1 MAQFPLAG
9 LLRLR
14 GIELDTAQGRLAGA
28 NRRALENRDR
38 RARSVS
44 SLGAGE
50 EHPANGAALLA
61 IAAARSAARSELAVL
76 DALIAA
82 GDAEQEAA
90 REQYRE
96 AKMRTV
102 PLEKMAA
109 RHRLEQAALELKAEQ
124 SALDESATRRAV
136 AR

>member
-14 GIELDTAQGRLAGA
+14 GIELDAASGRLAGA
-28 NRRALENRDR
+28 NRRVQESRER

-44 SLGAGE
+44 SLSACDA
-50 EHPANGAALLA
+50 HPADGAALLA
-61 IAAARSAARSELAVL
+61 IAAARSAARSQLAAL
-76 DALIAA
+76 DALITTA
-82 GDAEQEAA
+82 DAEQQAA
-90 REQYRE
+90 QAQYRA

-109 RHRLEQAALELKAEQ
+109 RHQVEQTAAELKAEQ
-124 SALDESATRRAV
+124 SALDESAIRRASSL
-136 AR
+136 

>member
-14 GIELDTAQGRLAGA
+14 GIELDAASGRLAGA
-28 NRRALENRDR
+28 NRKVQESRER

-44 SLGAGE
+44 SLGACDA
-50 EHPANGAALLA
+50 HPADGPALLA
-61 IAAARSAARSELAVL
+61 IAAARSAARSQLAALDEL
-76 DALIAA
+76 ITAA
-82 GDAEQEAA
+82 DAEQQAA
-90 REQYRE
+90 QAQYRE

-109 RHRLEQAALELKAEQ
+109 RHQAEQAAEDLRAEQ

>member
-14 GIELDTAQGRLAGA
+14 GIELDAASGRLAGA
-28 NRRALENRDR
+28 NRRVQESRER

-44 SLGAGE
+44 SLGACDT
-50 EHPANGAALLA
+50 HPADGPALLA
-61 IAAARSAARSELAVL
+61 IAAARSAARSQLAAL
-76 DALIAA
+76 DALITTADADQQAA
-82 GDAEQEAA
+82 QA
-90 REQYRE
+90 QYRA

-109 RHRLEQAALELKAEQ
+109 RHQLEQTAAELKAEQ
-124 SALDESATRRAV
+124 SALDESAIRRTSS
-136 AR
+136 R

>member
-14 GIELDTAQGRLAGA
+14 GIELDAASGRLAGA
-28 NRRALENRDR
+28 NRRVQESRER

-44 SLGAGE
+44 SLSACDA
-50 EHPANGAALLA
+50 HPADGPALLA
-61 IAAARSAARSELAVL
+61 IAAARSAARSQLAAL
-76 DALIAA
+76 DALITTA
-82 GDAEQEAA
+82 DAEQQAA
-90 REQYRE
+90 QAQYRA

-109 RHRLEQAALELKAEQ
+109 RHQLEQTAAELKAEQ
-124 SALDESATRRAV
+124 SALDESAIRRTSS
-136 AR
+136 R

>member
-14 GIELDTAQGRLAGA
+14 GIELDAASGRLAGA
-28 NRRALENRDR
+28 NRKVQESRER

-44 SLGAGE
+44 SLGACDA
-50 EHPANGAALLA
+50 HPADGPALLA
-61 IAAARSAARSELAVL
+61 IAAARSAARSQLAALDEL
-76 DALIAA
+76 ITAA
-82 GDAEQEAA
+82 DAEQQAA
-90 REQYRE
+90 QAQYRD

-109 RHRLEQAALELKAEQ
+109 RHQAEQAAEDLRAEQ

>member
-14 GIELDTAQGRLAGA
+14 GIELDAASGRLAGA
-28 NRRALENRDR
+28 NRKVQESRER

-44 SLGAGE
+44 SLGACDA
-50 EHPANGAALLA
+50 HPADGPALLA
-61 IAAARSAARSELAVL
+61 IAAARSAARSQLAAL
-76 DALIAA
+76 DALITTA
-82 GDAEQEAA
+82 DAEQQAA
-90 REQYRE
+90 QAQYRD

-109 RHRLEQAALELKAEQ
+109 RHRLEQAAAELKAEQ
-124 SALDESATRRAV
+124 SALDESATRRA
-136 AR
+136 AAQ